1 MAEFSMTTDTVETE
15 EKEKKSAGNLSIA
28 ANLKLALFHLGSGMA
43 DVLTTGVWNRIM
55 VTDLKFAA
63 TPIALLVALRYFLAP
78 LGVWAGRMSD
88 TQTLFGFRRMF
99 WIGMGRGL
107 MVASALI
114 LGFTTV
120 DIAREGLDGQA
131 YPLQWALLI
140 LSFLMFSFG
149 TAISGTTFLALVYD
163 RSPEHQRGRAVGIV
177 WTFLLLGY
185 TFAGILFGVLLP
197 SNGGSDRLLYS
208 IDALQTLYIVAA
220 VLCGVIWL
228 ISMLGEETRQSS
240 AAGVAAHRSDNA
252 KPRSLKQDLRL
263 VWVSRSM
270 RFFMFYLALSMF
282 FAFSQ
287 DLILEPFA
295 GDVFAMPASVTNRFS
310 AYWGTTAIL
319 GTLFFIW
326 YSRKDKRL
334 TNVVMSQ
341 MGMVVLA
348 VTFALLAF
356 SSFAGIRQLVTP
368 ALITLGVGLGIW
380 NVGTLGLMMDMS
392 PLGRAGTFLGFWTL
406 IVTFARGFGTAFGGI
421 SRDLFLALTDSLPL
435 AYGLAFGVGLLG
447 LIVGIVCLAQVNMQQ
462 YKRDEQADAA
472 AVFAGAMD

>member
-1 MAEFSMTTDTVETE
+1 MAEIPVGVSVDTVDD
-15 EKEKKSAGNLSIA
+15 KPKGNLTMA
-28 ANLKLALFHLGSGMA
+28 ANLKLAIFHLGSGMA

-99 WIGMGRGL
+99 WIGLGRGL
-107 MVASALI
+107 MVASTFI

-185 TFAGILFGVLLP
+185 TFAGILFGALLP
-197 SNGGSDRLLYS
+197 SNGESNRLLYS
-208 IDALQTLYIVAA
+208 IDALQTLFIVAA
-220 VLCGVIWL
+220 VLCAVIWF
-228 ISMLGEETRQSS
+228 ISMFGEETRQSS
-240 AAGVAAHRSDNA
+240 AAAVAAHVQDKE

-310 AYWGTTAIL
+310 AYWGTTAIV

-334 TNVVMSQ
+334 TNQVMSQ
-341 MGMVVLA
+341 IGMGFLA
-348 VTFALLAF
+348 LTFGLLAF
-356 SSFAGIRQLVTP
+356 SSFMEIRQLVTP
-368 ALITLGVGLGIW
+368 SLILLGVGLGIW

-406 IVTFARGFGTAFGGI
+406 VVTFSRGFGTAFGGI
-421 SRDLFLALTDSLPL
+421 ARDVFLFLTDSKALT
-435 AYGLAFGVGLLG
+435 YGLAFSVGLVGLLIG
-447 LIVGIVCLAQVNMQQ
+447 MACLTQINMAQ
-462 YKRDEQADAA
+462 YKRDEQADTA
-472 AVFAGAMD
+472 AVLAGAMD

>member
-1 MAEFSMTTDTVETE
+1 MTEIPVSMSANTADD
-15 EKEKKSAGNLSIA
+15 EKPKGNLTMA
-28 ANLKLALFHLGSGMA
+28 ANLKLAIFHLASGMA
-43 DVLTTGVWNRIM
+43 DVLTTGVWNRVM

-107 MVASALI
+107 MVASTFI

-131 YPLQWALLI
+131 YPLQWAMLI

-149 TAISGTTFLALVYD
+149 SAISGTTFLALVYD

-185 TFAGILFGVLLP
+185 TFAGILFGALLP
-197 SNGGSDRLLYS
+197 SNGGEGDRLLYS
-208 IDALQTLYIVAA
+208 VDALQTLFIVAA
-220 VLCGVIWL
+220 VLCGVIWF
-228 ISMLGEETRQSS
+228 ISMVGEETRQSS
-240 AAGVAAHRSDNA
+240 AAAVAAHRSQIE

-310 AYWGTTAIL
+310 AYWGTTAIV

-334 TNVVMSQ
+334 TNHVMSQ
-341 MGMVVLA
+341 MGMVVLSI
-348 VTFALLAF
+348 TFALLAF
-356 SSFAGIRQLVTP
+356 SSFMEIRQLVTP
-368 ALITLGVGLGIW
+368 ALILLGVGLGIW

-406 IVTFARGFGTAFGGI
+406 IVTFSRGFGTAFGGVA
-421 SRDLFLALTDSLPL
+421 RDIFLLLTDSKALT
-435 AYGLAFGVGLLG
+435 YGLAFGVGLLG
-447 LIVGIVCLAQVNMQQ
+447 LIVAMVCLARVNMAQ
-462 YKRDEQADAA
+462 YKRDEQADTA